1 MSFLFISIRLIVTM
15 SWIDDLCR
23 WILNFTY
30 ERKCKTLDQPM
41 MNQFFII
48 LWSLIWPAYI
58 VRAQHSVTISDNE
71 RTIRKQRGSTARTRR
86 EVRMCGRRLGKQ
98 KSGRSRKG
106 QGLIKTKGHYCVILS
121 YIHWHKYFCE
131 MNWILCRLQAFAGYP
146 LCCVVCVDSFEKCTD
161 LQMLRVNQ
169 GMCESS
175 CGKTVMYINYI
186 SLNFNLIITLIVLFK
201 Y

>member
-1 MSFLFISIRLIVTM
+1 MRFLFISIRLFVTM

-71 RTIRKQRGSTARTRR
+71 RTIRGNKQGQQPGQRR

-131 MNWILCRLQAFAGYP
+131 MNCGWCPQSG
-146 LCCVVCVDSFEKCTD
+146 VT
-161 LQMLRVNQ
+161 
-169 GMCESS
+169 GSS
-175 CGKTVMYINYI
+175 LYVKVSICH
-186 SLNFNLIITLIVLFK
+186 
-201 Y
+201 